1 MPQRIFLPNYCI
13 FFKKNL
19 RKSQKSPTF
28 AATKYVNMKKTLLI
42 ITFAVALFALPSWA
56 SDLTVGDVTEEEV
69 LQPAITVSG
78 SNIRV
83 INAADKVLEVYDVA
97 GVCVATLRIDSDDR
111 TFHLN
116 LSKGCY
122 ILKVGKVV
130 RKVSIR

>member
-1 MPQRIFLPNYCI
+1 
-13 FFKKNL
+13 
-19 RKSQKSPTF
+19 
-28 AATKYVNMKKTLLI
+28 MKKTLLI
-42 ITFAVALFALPSWA
+42 IALTVALFNIQAWSA
-56 SDLTVGDVTEEEV
+56 DFTGGDITEDEV
-69 LQPAITVSG
+69 QQPAITVNG
-78 SNIRV
+78 SNVRV
-83 INAADKVLEVYDVA
+83 ANAAGQVLEVYDVA